1 MTKALPAANGSQSQG
16 PNRSDL
22 HLESSRGEDSED
34 EEMLD
39 TTEASQNGND
49 NDEVATI
56 IEDDEDPVDLKDYQM
71 EARFRIT
78 KGSKADPIQ
87 MTEKLVKAM
96 MEQEEDIKI
105 NVHDQMEWTTYWP
118 LNSPKDI
125 KKEIKKETEVLK

>member
-1 MTKALPAANGSQSQG
+1 MTKAPPAADGSQSQG

-39 TTEASQNGND
+39 TMEASQNGND

-78 KGSKADPIQ
+78 KGSKANPIQ
-87 MTEKLVKAM
+87 MTENWLRR
-96 MEQEEDIKI
+96 
-105 NVHDQMEWTTYWP
+105 
-118 LNSPKDI
+118 
-125 KKEIKKETEVLK
+125 